1 MANILP
7 GNWLHKSG
15 FLYLLNYV
23 FRGNERTQA
32 SISSDVTT
40 DTVDHRNNS
49 FMEKT
54 GILLTQTQ
62 TRSVAQLGKK
72 TLNYKNVKANTSGLE
87 QLYRTVVKMIIFL
100 PLFLPYSC
108 HWFQLDCGKQN
119 NLFCP
124 FEHMPI
130 TLRTQAHFLSV

>member
-1 MANILP
+1 M
-7 GNWLHKSG
+7 
-15 FLYLLNYV
+15 

-72 TLNYKNVKANTSGLE
+72 TLNYKNVIANTSGLE

-100 PLFLPYSC
+100 P
-108 HWFQLDCGKQN
+108 
-119 NLFCP
+119 
-124 FEHMPI
+124 
-130 TLRTQAHFLSV
+130 